1 MAHQIR
7 PRRGPRHATGVLM
20 EPRRPMREPSYHWPS
35 GPTADDDPT
44 PLESAL
50 AALRFGAILA
60 AAATIGFLYLGEYFR
75 LKSDRWLVSA
85 VVLAAFLA
93 PSVLAWLRT
102 AWVRR
107 RRPPGSG

>member
-1 MAHQIR
+1 
-7 PRRGPRHATGVLM
+7 M

-44 PLESAL
+44 PMESAL

-60 AAATIGFLYLGEYFR
+60 ATVTIAFVYLGEYLSLRTDR
-75 LKSDRWLVSA
+75 LLVSA
-85 VVLAAFLA
+85 VVAGAFLL
-93 PSVLAWLRT
+93 PSLLAWLRT

-107 RRPPGSG
+107 RRRPGTG